1 MGSFM
6 DDLNDFTVDEDPADM
21 TDMVDEFVRWIENKT
36 TRTKF
41 RKESNKLL
49 EQAIKS
55 RVETMNERTNRH
67 NTGRIFRRRI

>member
-1 MGSFM
+1 M
-6 DDLNDFTVDEDPADM
+6 DDLNYFTVDEDPADM